1 MQDIGNYIIPLVI
14 TLIIIYGL
22 YKRVNVF
29 DVFVSGAR
37 EGVTISVR
45 ILAPLIGLMTA
56 VAMFKAS
63 GALDVFTSSLKPL
76 GSLLGVPTEVLP
88 LAILRPISGSGSLA
102 VLESILRTNG
112 PDSLIGRIASVIQGS
127 TETTFYT
134 IAVYYGSI
142 GVTKTRHTLPAA
154 LTADICGFI
163 VSIIIV
169 KIMFG
174 G

>member
-29 DVFVSGAR
+29 DVFVNGAR
-37 EGVTISVR
+37 EGVTISVK

-63 GALDVFTSSLKPL
+63 GALDVFTSSLKPI
-76 GSLLGVPTEVLP
+76 GNLLGIPTEVLP

-102 VLESILRTNG
+102 ILENILRTNG

-142 GVTKTRHTLPAA
+142 NVIKTRHTLPAA
-154 LTADICGFI
+154 LTADIVGFI

-169 KIMFG
+169 KIIFG